1 MAKKWIGG
9 NRASTRELAK
19 RGKKKRKRERER
31 ERERGREEAEF
42 VKGSKFSP
50 TRDKGTLRASHDP
63 PSGVKLSFAFSLN
76 LSLV

>member
-19 RGKKKRKRERER
+19 RGKKKRERER
-31 ERERGREEAEF
+31 ERKRGREEAEF

-50 TRDKGTLRASHDP
+50 THDKGTLRASHDP